1 MATEPRGVTLESPTV
16 WVKMLSPSMAYSVV
30 PLMSPRVIACLSE
43 RADVVHG
50 TVDVDAMKLVPV
62 EWVTREFRDVKVD
75 AGGVQSDEAVGREA
89 QRVDEEGG
97 AARRAGR
104 KEIGQGILRH
114 AVEARA
120 GGGPAVG
127 RDRKPCSGIPVRVAS
142 SVPAPSPC

>member
-30 PLMSPRVIACLSE
+30 PLISPVIACLSE

-97 AARRAGR
+97 LPAGPVVKR
-104 KEIGQGILRH
+104 L
-114 AVEARA
+114 ARA
-120 GGGPAVG
+120 SCVTPWKLEPAV
-127 RDRKPCSGIPVRVAS
+127 
-142 SVPAPSPC
+142 VPP